1 MTSPMMP
8 TRYFRDDNDLQD
20 GFPWASYAGFEKDM
34 QEALDEMKL
43 IGIEKGV
50 LEVTPEGWLKGHG
63 HPDKWFDA
71 VDEENE
77 KIGSDP
83 AL

>member
-1 MTSPMMP
+1 MNLDGVMMTK
-8 TRYFRDDNDLQD
+8 YFRDDQEVPD
-20 GFPWASYAGFEKDM
+20 GFPWASFAEFEKDM
-34 QEALDEMKL
+34 YQVLDDMKR

-71 VDEENE
+71 VDDEL
-77 KIGSDP
+77 KKDS
-83 AL
+83 

>member
-8 TRYFRDDNDLQD
+8 TRYFRDDNDLPED
-20 GFPWASYAGFEKDM
+20 FPWASLVEFEKDM

-43 IGIEKGV
+43 IGIEKGI

-63 HPDKWFDA
+63 HPDEWFDA
-71 VDEENE
+71 VDDEL
-77 KIGSDP
+77 KKDS
-83 AL
+83 